1 MCHDPRTRRQ
11 RGDVLTYRELQARID
26 EQRKR
31 KEFPPT
37 EWGVGEISAERYTS
51 EEWYRR
57 ETARVFNG
65 PVWLLACHIEKIA
78 NPGDAFVADVG
89 SGGTIIVLRDKAGDV
104 RAFRNACRHR
114 GTELLA
120 ASGNVKSLKCPYHSW
135 LYSLD
140 GKLLSVP
147 DEPQFCG
154 LEKESRGLFAVR
166 AGTFAGYVWATLD
179 DAAPALEEYVADLVP
194 QFAPYKLED
203 MTVID
208 EETWEFPVNWKVIV
222 DAFNEIYHVP
232 GLHPQTV
239 EPFLDCPAA
248 VMDAFGHHTRMVLPF
263 LFPDSVMKP
272 PDVAALPVAPAPDL
286 DPVQR
291 NADYHF
297 TVFPNAQFNLLP
309 NYATLFV
316 TTPLGA
322 DRCRF
327 LYAFHGYKPK
337 NDEQRTYYRN
347 LSAAFRIPLH
357 EDFDNFPKVQR
368 GIAANAKAGFVLNY
382 QERRIRHFHH
392 VLGEM
397 CQG

>member
-1 MCHDPRTRRQ
+1 MEDH
-11 RGDVLTYRELQARID
+11 RELQARID
-26 EQRKR
+26 EQRKL

-37 EWGVGEISAERYTS
+37 EWGVGEIPAERYCADG
-51 EEWYRR
+51 WYRR
-57 ETARVFNG
+57 ELERVFNG
-65 PVWLLACHIEKIA
+65 PVWLLACHVEKIA
-78 NPGDAFVADVG
+78 KPGDATVVDVG
-89 SGGTIIVLRDKAGDV
+89 AGGTVIVLRNAKGEV

-114 GTELLA
+114 GTELLTEPA
-120 ASGNVKSLKCPYHSW
+120 NVKHLTCPYHAW

-154 LEKESRGLFAVR
+154 LDKKTRGLFPVR
-166 AGTFAGYVWATLD
+166 AETFAGYVWVTLD
-179 DAAPALEEYVADLVP
+179 EKAPPLDEYVADLVP
-194 QFAPYKLED
+194 QFAPYELER

-208 EETWEFPVNWKVIV
+208 EEAWEFPVNWKVIV

-263 LFPDSVMKP
+263 MWEDSVMKM
-272 PDVAALPVAPAPDL
+272 PDQTELPVAPAPNL

-291 NADYHF
+291 NADYHY
-297 TVFPNAQFNLLP
+297 TIFPNVQFNLLP

-316 TTPLGA
+316 STPLGP

-327 LYAFHGYKPK
+327 FYAFHGYTPK
-337 NDEQRTYYRN
+337 NDAEREYYQN
-347 LSAAFRIPLH
+347 LSAAFRIPLQ
-357 EDFDNFPKVQR
+357 EDFANFPKVQR
-368 GIAANAKAGFVLNY
+368 GIAANARAGFVFNY

-392 VLGEM
+392 VLERYCEG
-397 CQG
+397 